1 MSIEHQLD
9 RVARPAYGVLSWA
22 DLYECGLTHSGID
35 RRVRTGG
42 LIRVYHGIYRL
53 PGTPYTW
60 RQALWAAKKWAGDDA
75 VLSHRSALLLIGLAG
90 ATDRVVEMT
99 VTRKLQSPD
108 HRLLLHYTCRD
119 PFSNAIE
126 VEGLPVTSTGRTIL
140 DSAAV
145 AYKWQ
150 VEAAL
155 DDALRRELITVQDM
169 WRILARSGGR
179 GRKGSA
185 LLRQLLEERSNGRA
199 RSHGLLEIKL
209 ERVLRHS
216 AVPAYFRQFEVMTR
230 SGVPADVDF
239 AWPEAKLA
247 VEVDG
252 YRWHSGRQQWQSDM
266 QRQNALAEVG
276 WLVLRFSWY
285 DVTKRPEYIIS
296 TILEAYRL
304 RVA

>member
-1 MSIEHQLD
+1 MSIEHELD
-9 RVARPAYGVLSWA
+9 RVARRTFGILSSD

-35 RRVRTGG
+35 RRAGTGR
-42 LIRVYHGIYRL
+42 LVRVYHGIYRL

-60 RQALWAAKKWAGDDA
+60 RQALWAAKKWGGADA
-75 VLSHRSALLLIGLAG
+75 VLSHRTGLLLLGLAG

-99 VTRKLQSPD
+99 VTRKIKSPD
-108 HRLLLHYTCRD
+108 RRLLLHYTCRD
-119 PFSNAIE
+119 PFADAIE
-126 VEGLPVTSTGRTIL
+126 VNGLPVTSAGRTVL

-155 DDALRRELITVQDM
+155 DDALRRKLITVEDM
-169 WRILARSGGR
+169 WRILAKSGGR

-185 LLRQLLEERSNGRA
+185 LLRALLEQRIDGRA
-199 RSHGLLEIKL
+199 RSHSRLEIKL
-209 ERVLRHS
+209 DGVLRNS
-216 AVPAYFRQFEVMTR
+216 AVPPYFRQFEVMTR
-230 SGVPADVDF
+230 SGTPADVDF

-266 QRQNALAEVG
+266 ERQNALAKVG

-285 DVTKRPEYIIS
+285 DVTNRPEYVVR
-296 TILEAYRL
+296 TILEAYRQ

>member
-1 MSIEHQLD
+1 MSIEHDLD
-9 RVARPAYGVLSWA
+9 RAARPSYGILSTS
-22 DLYECGLTHSGID
+22 DLLACGLTSAGID
-35 RRVRTGG
+35 RRTKVGR
-42 LIRVYHGIYRL
+42 LIRVYHGTYRL
-53 PGTPYTW
+53 PGTAYTW

-75 VLSHRSALLLIGLAG
+75 VLSHRSGLLLLGIAG
-90 ATDRVVEMT
+90 ATDRVAEMT

-108 HRLLLHYTCRD
+108 PRLLLHYTCRD
-119 PFSNAIE
+119 PFSDAVE
-126 VEGLPVTSTGRTIL
+126 VEGLPVTSAGRTIL

-155 DDALRRELITVQDM
+155 DDALRRKLITVEDM
-169 WRILARSGGR
+169 WRILVASGGR

-185 LLRQLLEERSNGRA
+185 LLRALLEERSDGRA
-199 RSHGLLEIKL
+199 RSHSLLEIKL
-209 ERVLRHS
+209 DRLLGNSS
-216 AVPAYFRQFEVMTR
+216 APPYFRQFEVMTR
-230 SGVPADVDF
+230 SGVPADADF

-252 YRWHSGRQQWQSDM
+252 YRWHSGRQRWQSDLE
-266 QRQNALAEVG
+266 RQNALAEVG

-285 DVTKRPEYIIS
+285 DVTKRPEYVIR
-296 TILEAYRL
+296 TILEAYRQ

>member
-1 MSIEHQLD
+1 MSIEHNLD
-9 RVARPAYGVLSWA
+9 LFARPAHGILSSD
-22 DLYECGLTHSGID
+22 DLHECGLTHSGID
-35 RRVRTGG
+35 RRVKTAK
-42 LIRVYHGIYRL
+42 LIRVYQGIYRL

-75 VLSHRSALLLIGLAG
+75 VLSHRSGLLLLGLAG

-99 VTRKLQSPD
+99 VTRKIRSPD
-108 HRLLLHYTCRD
+108 PHVLLHYTCRD
-119 PFSNAIE
+119 PFTDAIE
-126 VEGLPVTSTGRTIL
+126 VEGLPVTSTGRTIM

-145 AYKWQ
+145 AFRWQ

-155 DDALRRELITVQDM
+155 DDALRRKLITVDDM
-169 WRILARSGGR
+169 WRILAKSGGR

-185 LLRQLLEERSNGRA
+185 LLRKLLEERMDGRA
-199 RSHGLLEIKL
+199 RSHSLLEIRL
-209 ERVLRHS
+209 DRLLRKS
-216 AVPAYFRQFEVMTR
+216 AVPPYFRQFEVMTR
-230 SGVPADVDF
+230 GGVPADVDF

-266 QRQNALAEVG
+266 ERQNALAEVG

-285 DVTKRPEYIIS
+285 DVTRRPEYVVR
-296 TILEAYRL
+296 TILEAYRR

>member
-1 MSIEHQLD
+1 MSIEHDLD
-9 RVARPAYGVLSWA
+9 RIARPAHGILSSD

-35 RRVRTGG
+35 RRVKAAQ

-60 RQALWAAKKWAGDDA
+60 RQALWAAMKWAGDDA
-75 VLSHRSALLLIGLAG
+75 VFSHRSGLVLIRLAG
-90 ATDRVVEMT
+90 ATDRVVEVT
-99 VTRKLQSPD
+99 VTRKIKSPD
-108 HRLLLHYTCRD
+108 PRLILHYTCRD
-119 PFSNAIE
+119 PFVDAIE
-126 VEGLPVTSTGRTIL
+126 IEGLPVTSAGRTIL

-145 AYKWQ
+145 AFRWQ

-155 DDALRRELITVQDM
+155 DDALRRKLITVDDM
-169 WRILARSGGR
+169 WRILAKSGGR

-185 LLRQLLEERSNGRA
+185 LLRRLLDERSDGRA
-199 RSHGLLEIKL
+199 HSHSLLEIRL
-209 ERVLRHS
+209 DRLLRKS
-216 AVPAYFRQFEVMTR
+216 AVPPYFRQFEVMSR

-266 QRQNALAEVG
+266 ERQNALAEVG

-285 DVTKRPEYIIS
+285 DVTRRPQYVVR
-296 TILEAYRL
+296 TILEAYRQ

>member
-1 MSIEHQLD
+1 MENKLD
-9 RVARPAYGVLSWA
+9 LVARPAHGILSSD
-22 DLYECGLTHSGID
+22 DLYGCGLTPSGID
-35 RRVRTGG
+35 RRVQTEK

-60 RQALWAAKKWAGDDA
+60 RQALWAAKKWGGDDA
-75 VLSHRSALLLIGLAG
+75 VLSHRSGLLLLGLAG

-99 VTRKLQSPD
+99 VTRKVKSPD
-108 HRLLLHYTCRD
+108 RRLLLHYTCRD
-119 PFSNAIE
+119 PYVDAVE
-126 VEGLPVTSTGRTIL
+126 VDGLPVTSAGRTIL

-145 AYKWQ
+145 AYRWQ

-155 DDALRRELITVQDM
+155 DDALRRKLITVEDM
-169 WRILARSGGR
+169 SRILAKSGGR

-185 LLRQLLEERSNGRA
+185 LVRQLLEERSDGRA
-199 RSHGLLEIKL
+199 RSHSRLEIKL
-209 ERVLRHS
+209 DGVLRN
-216 AVPAYFRQFEVMTR
+216 AVVPRYFRQFEVMTR

-266 QRQNALAEVG
+266 ERQNALAEVG

-285 DVTKRPEYIIS
+285 DVNHRPEYVIR
-296 TILEAYRL
+296 TILEAYRQ
-304 RVA
+304 RAA